1 MLYSYR
7 PHTKDFRFSCLTLR
21 DAVGSD
27 MDLKDF
33 GPLLTELGARR
44 VGQARVTLEDG
55 SEVIK
60 DNVFSVE
67 NMDTFLSELSSF
79 LEWMN
84 GRSLVRV
91 AVLAWRNP
99 TVA

>member
-7 PHTKDFRFSCLTLR
+7 PHTQDFRFSCLTLR
-21 DAVGSD
+21 DALGSD

-55 SEVIK
+55 SEVTK
-60 DNVFSVE
+60 DSVYSVKDME
-67 NMDTFLSELSSF
+67 SFLSELRPF
-79 LEWMN
+79 LEWMS

-99 TVA
+99 TVV